1 MSGRRAVIEWK
12 LVVDGALF
20 FESDGTRQPSKQRQR
35 ATRSSRA
42 VLSDISFLTPL
53 LFLLSTSTKKKQEEL
68 ATGEDVARCPSCSLH
83 LHVVFDPGESRT
95 VEFFF
100 FKLFFRPRFLL
111 TSSPSFQQTPP
122 NDNSRLCRVPPGGLQ
137 AAFLRGRR
145 EQGRVGRMNNKK
157 INASHAFPSP
167 PQKKKRNVLPFFD
180 FHHHH
185 FAPLRQELP
194 PPPRFLNLK
203 IRRSIASS
211 FLWKKAAR
219 AIEEERERERVK
231 RAMRERKEREPRS

>member
-53 LFLLSTSTKKKQEEL
+53 LFLLSTLTKKKQEEL

-145 EQGRVGRMNNKK
+145 QQGRVGRMNNKK
-157 INASHAFPSP
+157 I
-167 PQKKKRNVLPFFD
+167 KRV
-180 FHHHH
+180 
-185 FAPLRQELP
+185 
-194 PPPRFLNLK
+194 PRFSLP
-203 IRRSIASS
+203 AP
-211 FLWKKAAR
+211 
-219 AIEEERERERVK
+219 EEE
-231 RAMRERKEREPRS
+231 KECFAFF

>member
-1 MSGRRAVIEWK
+1 VSGRRAVIEWK

-100 FKLFFRPRFLL
+100 FKLFSDHAFCSPPLPRFNKLRL
-111 TSSPSFQQTPP
+111 TTTADFAEFLPGASKQPSSE
-122 NDNSRLCRVPPGGLQ
+122 GG
-137 AAFLRGRR
+137 A
-145 EQGRVGRMNNKK
+145 NK
-157 INASHAFPSP
+157 AVSVA
-167 PQKKKRNVLPFFD
+167 
-180 FHHHH
+180 
-185 FAPLRQELP
+185 
-194 PPPRFLNLK
+194 
-203 IRRSIASS
+203 
-211 FLWKKAAR
+211 
-219 AIEEERERERVK
+219 
-231 RAMRERKEREPRS
+231 